1 MPRYIR
7 SPLQGACY
15 FFTVNLADRKAD
27 SLTCHIHH
35 LREAFRDVRSRH
47 PFTIPAA
54 VVLPDHLHCLWQLP
68 PGDSD
73 FAVRWGSIKAAF
85 SRGLPA
91 TEPRNLSRSKRG
103 ERGIWQRRFW
113 EHRIRDD
120 EDYRRHVEYIHF
132 NPVKHG
138 YVLRAMDWP
147 YSSFRRFVK
156 AGLYSE
162 DWGVGASE
170 ELEAG
175 ER

>member
-7 SPLQGACY
+7 SPLHGACY

-27 SLTCHIHH
+27 WLTRHIEH
-35 LREAFRDVRSRH
+35 LREAFREVQCHH
-47 PFTIPAA
+47 PFTISAA
-54 VVLPDHLHCLWQLP
+54 VVLPNHLHCIWQLP
-68 PGDSD
+68 EGDGNFST
-73 FAVRWGSIKAAF
+73 RWGLIKAAF
-85 SRGLPA
+85 SRVLP
-91 TEPRNLSRSKRG
+91 TSEPRSSSRRARG

-138 YVLRAMDWP
+138 HASRAADWP

-162 DWGVGASE
+162 DWRVGVGE